1 MTYEAGETAMRR
13 FWWGLGSAFLSAV
26 IVVAC
31 STTSAPGSGTVDNPV
46 SGPDTVER
54 PLIDLTGTYRG
65 FRGGLYPNASNSI
78 PSAHTTA
85 GLARVKAIRPVDT
98 NGNPIATGKYVLLS
112 VGMSNT
118 AQEFCG
124 GDMTT
129 GCASETFMGQAAA
142 DPQVNKSTL
151 VIVNGAQGG
160 RDATNWTSSSMPT
173 FDEVDRRLATLGLTP
188 KQVQIVWLKQADA
201 GPTKSLPDANA
212 DAYVLESRLGQ
223 IVRAIKVRYPNT
235 QQVFLTSRTYAG
247 YATSTLNPEPFAY
260 ESGFAVK
267 WVIQAQI
274 DQMESGTIVDTRA
287 GDLNY
292 NSAAPWIAWGP
303 YPWAAGMTARSDGLS
318 WGRTDFGSD
327 GTHPSTSGRA
337 KVGALLLNFFKSSV
351 MTKCWFVQGQTC

>member
-1 MTYEAGETAMRR
+1 MHHFFWR
-13 FWWGLGSAFLSAV
+13 FVVTISCAL
-26 IVVAC
+26 IVSAC
-31 STTSAPGSGTVDNPV
+31 SSASAPGSGNVDNPA

-54 PLIDLTGTYRG
+54 ALIDLTGTYRG
-65 FRGGLYPNASNSI
+65 FRGGLYPNGSNSI
-78 PSAHTTA
+78 PTTHASAGSSRA
-85 GLARVKAIRPVDT
+85 KNIRPLDV
-98 NGNPIATGKYVLLS
+98 NGNPAATGKYVLLS

-129 GCASETFMGQAAA
+129 GCASETFMGQAAS
-142 DPQVNKSTL
+142 DPQVNKSAL

-160 RDATNWTSSSMPT
+160 RDATNWTSASMPT
-173 FDEVDRRLATLGLTP
+173 FDEADKRLASLGLTP
-188 KQVQIVWLKQADA
+188 KQVQVVWLKQADA

-212 DAYVLESRLGQ
+212 DAFALENRLGQ

-235 QQVFLTSRTYAG
+235 QQVFVTSRTYAG
-247 YATSTLNPEPFAY
+247 YATSTLNPEPYAY

-267 WVIQAQI
+267 WLIQAQI
-274 DQMESGTIVDTRA
+274 DQMERGTIVDTRA

-303 YPWAAGMTARSDGLS
+303 YPWAAGMTPRSDGLT
-318 WGRTDFGSD
+318 WDRTDFGSD

-337 KVGALLLNFFKSSV
+337 KVGALLLNFFKSSAV
-351 MTKCWFVQGQTC
+351 TKCWFVQGQTC